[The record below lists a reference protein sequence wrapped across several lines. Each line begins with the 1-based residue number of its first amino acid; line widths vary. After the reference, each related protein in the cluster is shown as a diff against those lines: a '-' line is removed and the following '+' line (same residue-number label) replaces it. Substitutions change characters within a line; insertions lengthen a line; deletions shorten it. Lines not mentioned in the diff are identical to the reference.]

1 MQDTHLPPEKKGAAP
16 RAARR
21 VLAGA
26 VVTSLF
32 IAPCVTAAY
41 AAPNDSSEA
50 LGRAIDLNLLTIPV
64 ADAGYAYSGN
74 QSSPDAVHAP
84 LNVSAL
90 GAIELDLGPG
100 LQLPL
105 IGEAGTGLLQLGQ
118 AGVLNSYAEAATAT
132 SAKAGAGAVS
142 SNGGIALDAEGSDS
156 MTANVDL
163 TKLLKQLKVENLTDS
178 VIDEA
183 SLEIGAL
190 GSTAEKSDGTLKS
203 EYLVAG
209 AEATISSPAVEG
221 LTTSLGGV
229 VDGLG
234 TTLNTTLSSDGV
246 LGTITSGLN
255 AIDIDLRP
263 LARIGIT
270 ESKVALDGVD
280 AALDQVK
287 TDVLQGVVTSKS
299 GLVSID
305 LGTGD
310 VSVDLSKV
318 TTGGLN
324 GKSANYELLS
334 AQAVQEIADEVTSA
348 LSSIVTDLRDALV
361 AALDEIDI
369 VVDLGLEA
377 RLALPLAEGT
387 ANIRGSVASFLG
399 LVDTEPTTTV
409 DLKLLGLNL
418 GELITPLVKG
428 VVGVVRGAIG
438 PVLNP
443 VVDGLAG
450 TITGVVS
457 GVTDPLEPVL
467 EGVLNEIVEITLNEQ
482 GKTTIDDPNADP
494 DSTQEADY
502 VTALSVT
509 LLPAMGEQANK
520 VSLARSEVRADD
532 EVAPVDILTPGENTT
547 VPIGDLEVTGT
558 GQAGTT
564 LDVALDNSPPQKV
577 TVGEDGTWNV
587 IFLDVPAGS
596 HTVTA
601 TDGSTEDSVSFT
613 AEDDSTTDATADA
626 SSDAQADAEVGAD
639 TAGAD
644 TNSDADAN
652 ADAQADANAD
662 AEAGAD
668 SAGADAQADAN
679 ADAEAGADSA
689 GADAQADANADAE
702 AGADSAGAD
711 TNADAQ
717 ADANVDAEAG
727 ADAQADAEAGA
738 DTAGAD
744 TNADAQADANVDA
757 EAGAD
762 AQADAEA
769 GADTAGADTN
779 ADVQA
784 DANVDAEADAEA
796 GADTNADA
804 ASSADANADAQA
816 DANVD
821 AEAGA
826 DAQADAEAGADT
838 AGADTNA
845 DAASAADANV
855 DAEAGADSAG
865 ADTNAD
871 AQADANVDAETG
883 ADSAGADTN
892 ADAQADAD
900 GDTDG
905 NYEPVGI
912 TSPKE
917 NAEVEGP
924 SIVISGVSDPN
935 AKVTVTVARVPEG
948 AAAKAAV
955 TDPQQQIDADDK
967 GNWSVTVAGV
977 EAGKYTAHAADGRTE
992 DTTTFVVYDP
1002 AAESDSD
1009 SSATEGGSDS
1019 SATEGGSDSSA
1030 TEGGSDSSATEGASD
1045 SSSTEA
1051 NASADGKDDD
1061 SSSKHD
1067 SDGKKDELADTG
1079 ANGVL
1084 IAAGAALMLALAGA
1098 GILFARRK
1106 KA

>member
-1 MQDTHLPPEKKGAAP
+1 
-16 RAARR
+16 
-21 VLAGA
+21 
-26 VVTSLF
+26 
-32 IAPCVTAAY
+32 
-41 AAPNDSSEA
+41 
-50 LGRAIDLNLLTIPV
+50 
-64 ADAGYAYSGN
+64 
-74 QSSPDAVHAP
+74 
-84 LNVSAL
+84 
-90 GAIELDLGPG
+90 
-100 LQLPL
+100 L

-564 LDVALDNSPPQKV
+564 LDVALDSSPPQKV

-626 SSDAQADAEVGAD
+626 CSDAQADAEVGAD

-644 TNSDADAN
+644 TNSDADANADAQADANVDAEVGADTNADTEAGADTAGADTNADAASAADANVDAEAGADSAGADTN

-689 GADAQADANADAE
+689 GAD
-702 AGADSAGAD
+702 
-711 TNADAQ
+711 T
-717 ADANVDAEAG
+717 
-727 ADAQADAEAGA
+727 
-738 DTAGAD
+738 
-744 TNADAQADANVDA
+744 
-757 EAGAD
+757 
-762 AQADAEA
+762 
-769 GADTAGADTN
+769 
-779 ADVQA
+779 
-784 DANVDAEADAEA
+784 
-796 GADTNADA
+796 
-804 ASSADANADAQA
+804 NADAQA

-917 NAEVEGP
+917 NSEVEGP

-935 AKVTVTVARVPEG
+935 AKVTVTVARVSEG
-948 AAAKAAV
+948 AAAKAAL
-955 TDPQQQIDADDK
+955 TDPQQQIDADDQ

-1002 AAESDSD
+1002 SAESDSD

-1051 NASADGKDDD
+1051 NASADGKDNG

-1067 SDGKKDELADTG
+1067 SDGKKDDLADTG